1 MENNELTGLMNQRTE
16 LKLRI
21 QQILSV
27 DSFGKIWD
35 RFEIQG
41 DF

>member
-1 MENNELTGLMNQRTE
+1 MENIELTGLMNQRTE
-16 LKLRI
+16 LKLTI
-21 QQILSV
+21 QQILPV
-27 DSFGKIWD
+27 DSFGKIWV